1 MVSLRSSEHMVTELR
16 IEKKAG
22 KGSSKIRTICQQIP
36 APFQKERNSPRQS
49 NKKQQK
55 TEVLRCMG

>member
-49 NKKQQK
+49 NNNL
-55 TEVLRCMG
+55 EI